1 MHIKEI
7 QKIVLIVIFFKMIW
21 PTLVLADWKEKYPN
35 AEVVGS
41 GVLKVLF
48 MDIYNLSLH
57 ATTPDYT
64 KSDHY
69 ILEFNY
75 KKPVSK
81 TTIIDASI
89 NELTKVPNASAD
101 EIKAWRRMLD
111 KGIVDMD
118 SGDKAAVVFSKRGEI
133 EFWSKNRKI
142 ASFRDPRFTTNFA
155 AIWLGS
161 KTAYPKLR
169 MALLGQKKSAR

>member
-1 MHIKEI
+1 MHLRVI
-7 QKIVLIVIFFKMIW
+7 QKIVVVVIFFKMIL
-21 PTLVLADWKEKYPN
+21 PTLVLADWREKYPD

-41 GVLKVLF
+41 GVLKVFF
-48 MDIYNLSLH
+48 MDIYKLTLH
-57 ATTPDYT
+57 AATPDYT

-133 EFWSKNRKI
+133 EFWSKGRKI
-142 ASFRDPRFTTNFA
+142 ASFTDPRFTTNFA
-155 AIWLGS
+155 AIWLGP
-161 KTAYPKLR
+161 KTVYPELR
-169 MALLGQKKSAR
+169 MALLGQKSSR

>member
-1 MHIKEI
+1 MHLIVVR
-7 QKIVLIVIFFKMIW
+7 KIVLIVIFFKMML
-21 PTLVLADWKEKYPN
+21 PTLVLADWKDRYPD
-35 AEVVGS
+35 AKVVGS
-41 GVLKVLF
+41 GVLKVFF
-48 MDIYNLSLH
+48 MDIYNLTLH
-57 ATTPDYT
+57 AATSDYT
-64 KSDHY
+64 ESDHY

-89 NELTKVPNASAD
+89 NELTKVPNASSD
-101 EIKAWRRMLD
+101 EIKAWRRMLN
-111 KGIVDMD
+111 KGIVDMN
-118 SGDKAAVVFSKRGEI
+118 SGDKAAVVFAKLGEI
-133 EFWSKNRKI
+133 EFWLKNRKI

-161 KTAYPKLR
+161 KTAYPELR